1 MMEKEEITILKHIS
15 DTLDRTFE
23 FISKPPSKWAKIV
36 SAALAFAGILGII
49 AIADVILTW
58 IKG

>member
-1 MMEKEEITILKHIS
+1 MTEKEEISVLKHIS
-15 DTLDRTFE
+15 DTLDRILD

-36 SAALAFAGILGII
+36 STALAIAGILGII
-49 AIADVILTW
+49 AIVDVVLTW